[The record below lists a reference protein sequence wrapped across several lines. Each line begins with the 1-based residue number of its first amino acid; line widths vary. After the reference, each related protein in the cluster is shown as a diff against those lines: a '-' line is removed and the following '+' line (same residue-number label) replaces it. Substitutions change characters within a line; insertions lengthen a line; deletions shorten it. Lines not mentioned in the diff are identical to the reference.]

1 MNKKSFTGEE
11 LKEQYLAK
19 KTLSCQGFLEVS
31 LIKVTEWAEN
41 YVKFMSYQIVVSID
55 GNDSG
60 WYTFYTARQ
69 GAAAVAW
76 LRSIAKVFT
85 QAADKLEKCLEKLK

>member
-11 LKEQYLAK
+11 LKEQRLAK
-19 KTLSCQGFLEVS
+19 KTLTCQGLLEVI
-31 LIKVTEWAEN
+31 LTHVDLGDELDEFKG
-41 YVKFMSYQIVVSID
+41 YQIVVSID